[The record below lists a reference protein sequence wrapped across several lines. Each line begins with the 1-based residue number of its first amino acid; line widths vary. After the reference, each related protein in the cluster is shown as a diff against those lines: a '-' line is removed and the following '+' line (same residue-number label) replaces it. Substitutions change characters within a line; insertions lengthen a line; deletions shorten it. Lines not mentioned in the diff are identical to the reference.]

1 MTRFN
6 IDFYASKETTISE
19 AYIPE
24 SSEKATDCHFSN
36 QLALSFEFTQGFG
49 SKENFSLSNGNA
61 KRCLLLSKLLYYNF
75 KIVNNLFSFLSYS

>member
-6 IDFYASKETTISE
+6 IDFYPSKETTISE

-36 QLALSFEFTQGFG
+36 QLALSFEFTRGFV

-61 KRCLLLSKLLYYNF
+61 GMFMHEIILKLLKDVCF
-75 KIVNNLFSFLSYS
+75 HQS